1 MMNRKRLMALSGVL
15 AFVLVIGA
23 VAVVAARDGDG
34 PRPASNLPK
43 LAYGTDAEGHDRGGL
58 QASLAPAFP
67 VTYEVRGTL
76 PALSE
81 TAPAYTLKPD
91 TSRDRIN
98 RVAAALG
105 VPADRV
111 VVEQSTAPE
120 STGRLILV
128 VWQGRWSLV
137 TAPAGCSTSSDGVST
152 CTSVGVVTGSANASS
167 AVRAPD
173 DCPMPPCPAGQSCA
187 QVCPSTGEPVPM
199 PAPPPP
205 VRPADLPS
213 QQEAERIGR
222 DVLAKSGVD
231 LDHADVQVT
240 DGFTS
245 WSVMASPRIDGF
257 ATQGLET
264 TVVIGAKG
272 AIEGGYGSLVT
283 LTKVGDYPLAGTSV
297 GLERLKS
304 GRFAGPVPMMAA
316 GGQPA
321 PAVAV
326 DSRPSVSAPPALPSQ
341 PVPAPA
347 PDAKQPL
354 PAPAPEPVPADPAP
368 PVEQKVVI
376 TGVHVALMRSF
387 GSGDEQ
393 SLVPVYVFETDPAG
407 AKPFLAARLFPV
419 PAVTDALL
427 ATDPTPPIK
436 P

>member
-1 MMNRKRLMALSGVL
+1 M
-15 AFVLVIGA
+15 
-23 VAVVAARDGDG
+23 
-34 PRPASNLPK
+34 
-43 LAYGTDAEGHDRGGL
+43 
-58 QASLAPAFP
+58 APAFP

-76 PALSE
+76 PALNES
-81 TAPAYTLKPD
+81 APAYTVKTD

-111 VVEQSTAPE
+111 VVEQSTPPE
-120 STGRLILV
+120 PTGGLVLV
-128 VWQGRWSLV
+128 VLQGRWSLE
-137 TAPAGCSTSSDGVST
+137 TAPAGCSTSSDGVTT
-152 CTSVGVVTGSANASS
+152 CSSVGLASGTANASS
-167 AVRAPD
+167 AARAAD
-173 DCPMPPCPAGQSCA
+173 DCPMPPCPAGQACA
-187 QVCPSTGEPVPM
+187 QVCPSPGGPVPM
-199 PAPPPP
+199 PVAPPAP

-231 LDHADVQVT
+231 LGQADVQVT

-264 TVVIGAKG
+264 TVMVGPKG

-283 LTKVGDYPLAGTSV
+283 LTKVGEYPLAGTSV
-297 GLERLKS
+297 GLERLRS
-304 GRFAGPVPMMAA
+304 GRFAGPMPMLAT
-316 GGQPA
+316 GGQPE
-321 PAVAV
+321 PPVAV
-326 DSRPSVSAPPALPSQ
+326 ESRPAVSAPPASPTQ
-341 PVPAPA
+341 PVPAPTPA

-354 PAPAPEPVPADPAP
+354 PAPQPVPADAAP
-368 PVEQKVVI
+368 PAEQTVVI

-387 GSGDEQ
+387 VSDNDQ

-407 AKPFLAARLFPV
+407 AKPFLGARLFPV

-427 ATDPTPPIK
+427 ATDPTGPVK